1 MAHNIFI
8 SYRRINGD
16 IMARMICDGLRA
28 TNRYDNI
35 YLDVDD
41 HTAGNYKETIEE
53 HIKNSHTC
61 IVVLSKGALDR
72 CAEEGDI
79 VRHEIALAKEC
90 GLKIVPVMITGN
102 DYAFSGYPE
111 DLPPDIEFI
120 RMQNACIYYQATSS
134 HYIEDLC
141 RFIDGSSPQPHGPG
155 RQIKKKRSLI
165 VFLITSFIIILLL
178 SFLVIRGTAAWKNRM
193 RGVSLASL
201 PLTDSLSYW
210 ELAIPYPAF
219 GEDWKGG
226 HLYCT
231 QAFHETAYA
240 EFELNGKYRK
250 LSFDYLPFADEFYMN
265 EAYGPNMMQ
274 VTVINAENG
283 EILGESEW
291 VRKNSA
297 PGHLEVDVTGVE
309 RVRIAARRDGP
320 VIEGEDPSLFS
331 SNMILKNEMLR
342 R

>member
-141 RFIDGSSPQPHGPG
+141 RFIDGK
-155 RQIKKKRSLI
+155 IKKRRPI
-165 VFLITSFIIILLL
+165 IRFLITSFIMFLLL
-178 SFLVIRGTAAWKNRM
+178 SFLVIRGTAVLKNRI
-193 RGVSLASL
+193 RGVSLASM

-231 QAFHETAYA
+231 APLHETAYA
-240 EFELNGKYRK
+240 EYDLSGLYRK

-274 VTVINAENG
+274 VTVINAESG

-291 VRKNSA
+291 ITKDSG
-297 PGHLEVDVTGVE
+297 PGHMEVDVTGVE